1 MSLVIKGK
9 TFIFNKILSSIQLA
23 QFRQRKAQTNG
34 QNGSK
39 KQKKRKK
46 TANIKDEESIQD
58 GIDTDRSQGD
68 ETSTCSSRRGAAA
81 TADFAIIR
89 TLHSGEIIKH
99 SQTYTIEV
107 TLFQIIMYL
116 EIVFIQ
122 VNGCSFV
129 TRTAIPADL
138 IREEEFGVGEIC
150 SEHGMQHSHTQ
161 LEVMEDEL
169 AGKQQEIEE
178 LNRELEEMR
187 AAYGTEGLQQLQ
199 EFEAAIK
206 KRDDIITQLTTNLQQ
221 ARKEKD
227 ETMREFLELT
237 EQSQKLQIQF
247 QHLQASEAL
256 RNTSH
261 SCTAA
266 DLLQAK
272 QQILS
277 HQQQLEEQESLLK
290 NYQKKNE
297 EFEVQIT
304 CLQDKITMY
313 EMVCSLLRKI
323 SFLISFFFPGFCS
336 SFEI

>member
-1 MSLVIKGK
+1 MSLVITRK

-107 TLFQIIMYL
+107 SLSQA
-116 EIVFIQ
+116 

-161 LEVMEDEL
+161 LEVMENEL

-304 CLQDKITMY
+304 CLQDKIIMY

-323 SFLISFFFPGFCS
+323 SFLISFFLS
-336 SFEI
+336 RIL

>member
-1 MSLVIKGK
+1 VNEEENFHL
-9 TFIFNKILSSIQLA
+9 NKIFSPVQLA
-23 QFRQRKAQTNG
+23 QFRQRKAQSDG
-34 QNGSK
+34 QNASK
-39 KQKKRKK
+39 KQKKKKK
-46 TANIKDEESIQD
+46 TTNIKDDDSIPD
-58 GIDTDRSQGD
+58 GPDTDRSRGE
-68 ETSTCSSRRGAAA
+68 ETSSCSSRRGAAA
-81 TADFAIIR
+81 TADFAVIR

-99 SQTYTIEV
+99 HQTYTIEV
-107 TLFQIIMYL
+107 K
-116 EIVFIQ
+116 IVFVQ

-129 TRTAIPADL
+129 TRTAIPTGL
-138 IREEEFGVGEIC
+138 IREEEFGEIC
-150 SEHGMQHSHTQ
+150 SEHGMQHTQTQ
-161 LEVMEDEL
+161 LEVMENEL

-178 LNRELEEMR
+178 LSREIEEMR

-256 RNTSH
+256 RNSSH

-277 HQQQLEEQESLLK
+277 HQQQLEEQECLLK

-297 EFEVQIT
+297 ELEAQSRH
-304 CLQDKITMY
+304 LQDKVTTY
-313 EMVCSLLRKI
+313 EMVHFVLEKSL
-323 SFLISFFFPGFCS
+323 FLNFCS
-336 SFEI
+336 FKIFVISLKLKE

>member
-1 MSLVIKGK
+1 
-9 TFIFNKILSSIQLA
+9 
-23 QFRQRKAQTNG
+23 
-34 QNGSK
+34 GSK
-39 KQKKRKK
+39 KQKKKKK

-58 GIDTDRSQGD
+58 GIDTDRSRGD
-68 ETSTCSSRRGAAA
+68 EISTCSSRRGAAA

-99 SQTYTIEV
+99 NQTYTLEV
-107 TLFQIIMYL
+107 SLSQAVISYFGG
-116 EIVFIQ
+116 E

-129 TRTAIPADL
+129 TRTAIPADS

-161 LEVMEDEL
+161 LEVMENEL

-227 ETMREFLELT
+227 ETMREFLQLT

-277 HQQQLEEQESLLK
+277 HQQQLEEQECLLK

-304 CLQDKITMY
+304 CLQDKITTY
-313 EMVCSLLRKI
+313 EMVCSLLEG
-323 SFLISFFFPGFCS
+323 SLFLISFFF
-336 SFEI
+336 

>member
-1 MSLVIKGK
+1 MDVKNRKKKK
-9 TFIFNKILSSIQLA
+9 TTHELA
-23 QFRQRKAQTNG
+23 QFRQRKAQTDG
-34 QNGSK
+34 QNASK
-39 KQKKRKK
+39 KQKKKRK
-46 TANIKDEESIQD
+46 TASIKDEESIQD
-58 GIDTDRSQGD
+58 GIDIDRSRGD

-81 TADFAIIR
+81 TAEFAVMR
-89 TLHSGEIIKH
+89 TLHSGEIITH
-99 SQTYTIEV
+99 SQTYTTEV
-107 TLFQIIMYL
+107 SLS
-116 EIVFIQ
+116 Q

-138 IREEEFGVGEIC
+138 IREEEFGVGELC
-150 SEHGMQHSHTQ
+150 SEHGMQHSEMQ
-161 LEVMEDEL
+161 LEVMVNEL

-277 HQQQLEEQESLLK
+277 HQQQLEEQECLLK

-297 EFEVQIT
+297 EFQVQIAH
-304 CLQDKITMY
+304 LHDKIKTY
-313 EMVCSLLRKI
+313 EMLSCLFQYYS
-323 SFLISFFFPGFCS
+323 SFF
-336 SFEI
+336 

>member
-1 MSLVIKGK
+1 MSLVIKRK
-9 TFIFNKILSSIQLA
+9 SFTFNKILSSVQLA
-23 QFRQRKAQTNG
+23 QFRQRKAQTDG
-34 QNGSK
+34 QSTSK
-39 KQKKRKK
+39 KQKKKRK
-46 TANIKDEESIQD
+46 TASIKDEESVQD
-58 GIDTDRSQGD
+58 GIDRSRGD

-81 TADFAIIR
+81 TADFPVTR

-99 SQTYTIEV
+99 IQAYTNEV
-107 TLFQIIMYL
+107 TLFQVIMYL
-116 EIVFIQ
+116 GIVFIQ

-129 TRTAIPADL
+129 TRTAIPTDL

-150 SEHGMQHSHTQ
+150 SEHGMQHSLMQ
-161 LEVMEDEL
+161 LEVMENEL

-277 HQQQLEEQESLLK
+277 HQQQLEDQECLLK

-304 CLQDKITMY
+304 HLQGMIKTY
-313 EMVCSLLRKI
+313 ELVWPYLLTYTL
-323 SFLISFFFPGFCS
+323 FT
-336 SFEI
+336 